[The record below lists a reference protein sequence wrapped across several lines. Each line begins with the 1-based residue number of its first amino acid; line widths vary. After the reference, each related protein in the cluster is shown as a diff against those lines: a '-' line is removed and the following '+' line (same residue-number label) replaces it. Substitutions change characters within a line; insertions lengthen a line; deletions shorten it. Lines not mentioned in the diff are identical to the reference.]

1 MAHPVPMTRGEPPRA
16 RSRSADQSVGS
27 RHRGRAY
34 GTERAELAA
43 RFGSVLRTERA
54 ARGWSQAQLAEAT
67 DITRESVYRLE
78 GGRQRPSTSM
88 TFALAKAL
96 RPGADLR
103 AVVEL
108 EARLRIAAG
117 DSLREFSTRT
127 RRRRER
133 LLAEAL
139 AGDQVPVGRA
149 DPFESVL
156 MSFLAAS

>member
-1 MAHPVPMTRGEPPRA
+1 MTRGEPPRA
-16 RSRSADQSVGS
+16 RSGSTDEPSRSQ
-27 RHRGRAY
+27 HRGRAH
-34 GTERAELAA
+34 GTERAELAV
-43 RFGSVLRTERA
+43 RFGGVLRAERA
-54 ARGWSQAQLAEAT
+54 AWGWSQVRLAEAAGV
-67 DITRESVYRLE
+67 TRESVYRLE
-78 GGRQRPSTSM
+78 GGRQRPSTTM

-117 DSLREFSTRT
+117 DSLREFSQRT

-139 AGDQVPVGRA
+139 AGDEVPVNAA
-149 DPFESVL
+149 DPFAGLL
-156 MSFLAAS
+156 MSYLAEAS

>member
-1 MAHPVPMTRGEPPRA
+1 M
-16 RSRSADQSVGS
+16 
-27 RHRGRAY
+27 
-34 GTERAELAA
+34 ERAELAV
-43 RFGSVLRTERA
+43 RFGSVLRAERA
-54 ARGWSQAQLAEAT
+54 AHGWSQARLAEAAGV
-67 DITRESVYRLE
+67 TRESVYRLE

-88 TFALAKAL
+88 TYRLAQAL

-108 EARLRIAAG
+108 EARLRIAAA

-139 AGDQVPVGRA
+139 AGGEVPVNAA
-149 DPFESVL
+149 DPFASVL